1 MGKSGKKKS
10 TAPRVGDR
18 PFTQVE
24 LRAFV
29 HATEDL
35 EKVREA
41 LAFAAGFDLD
51 EQKDSDQFLKQLTES
66 SSEGHF
72 RNPIT
77 ILELPLKRAAQV
89 RRFWDRLLADGA
101 IRTDLAHEAPRRL
114 DEELAF
120 WFRLDKQEAVS
131 GRLRLA
137 PGEDVVRVRAKL
149 ATFPKDRQTGLA
161 FLRRLFE
168 APEPKKLL

>member
-29 HATEDL
+29 HATEDPD
-35 EKVREA
+35 KVREA
-41 LAFAAGFDLD
+41 LAFAAGFDLQEKRD
-51 EQKDSDQFLKQLTES
+51 ADQFSKQLSES
-66 SSEGHF
+66 TSQGHF
-72 RNPIT
+72 RNPIS

-89 RRFWDRLLADGA
+89 RRFWDRLLADAA
-101 IRTDLAHEAPRRL
+101 IRDELAGQAHKRL
-114 DEELAF
+114 DDELAF
-120 WFRLDKQEAVS
+120 WFRLDKQEAAS
-131 GRLRLA
+131 GRLHLA

-149 ATFPKDRQTGLA
+149 ATFPKDRETGLG
-161 FLRRLFE
+161 FLRELFQ
-168 APEPKKLL
+168 APEPRKLL